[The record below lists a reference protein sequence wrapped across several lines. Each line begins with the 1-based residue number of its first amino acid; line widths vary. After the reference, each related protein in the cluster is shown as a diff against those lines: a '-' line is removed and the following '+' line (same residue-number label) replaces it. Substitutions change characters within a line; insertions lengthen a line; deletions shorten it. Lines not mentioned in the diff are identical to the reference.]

1 MSLKSFM
8 EQTLPSL
15 HIKAESLAPQS
26 SYIANSAGF
35 AWGAVTFNQ
44 WVMGITLFL
53 GILTFA
59 VNFYFQCKRNQRER
73 AREEREKELH
83 RGKMHSLFIPENT
96 DS

>member
-1 MSLKSFM
+1 
-8 EQTLPSL
+8 
-15 HIKAESLAPQS
+15 
-26 SYIANSAGF
+26 
-35 AWGAVTFNQ
+35 
-44 WVMGITLFL
+44 MGITLFL

>member
-1 MSLKSFM
+1 MSLKNFI
-8 EQTLPSL
+8 ENTLPSL

-44 WVMGITLFL
+44 WVMAITLLL
-53 GILTFA
+53 GIATFA
-59 VNFYFQCKRNQRER
+59 VNFYFQCKRN
-73 AREEREKELH
+73 AREKAKAAREAELH
-83 RGKMHSLFIPENT
+83 REQLHRFYPENS